1 MSPMSAK
8 TSITREDDAM
18 RARLATT
25 LILISLIP
33 HTVQAAPLLRGKHA
47 IANQY
52 IVQIKPDEV
61 RRSNDV
67 SASVKSRPTVFEFAA
82 RRAKAHGAKL
92 ARVFEYALKGFSARM
107 TPRPA
112 EALAAEPSG
121 LLVEEDQIITIDATE
136 ANATWGLDRIDQAD
150 LPLNATY
157 NYVVFVCFVFAFV
170 FVFGFFF
177 LL

>member
-8 TSITREDDAM
+8 TSINREDDAM

-33 HTVQAAPLLRGKHA
+33 LTVQAAPLLRGKHA
-47 IANQY
+47 IANQN

-67 SASVKSRPTVFEFAA
+67 SASDKSRPTVFEFAV

-92 ARVFEYALKGFSARM
+92 ERVFEYALKGFSARM
-107 TPRPA
+107 TPQQA
-112 EALAAEPSG
+112 EALAADPSV
-121 LLVEEDQIITIDATE
+121 LLVVVVLFFFFVATE
-136 ANATWGLDRIDQAD
+136 
-150 LPLNATY
+150 
-157 NYVVFVCFVFAFV
+157 VFVFCVLVCFVLVVLFHNA
-170 FVFGFFF
+170 
-177 LL
+177 